1 MITDLRKFLQKLD
14 AMSDLKRISGADL
27 KFEIGAI
34 SELAFQNHGQ
44 ALLFD
49 QIDQYPPNYRIA
61 SNVCS
66 TRKRSL
72 FAIGMDPGLAEDEA
86 MALFKKR
93 WDAFKPIPPVKVDSG
108 SVMENI
114 QKGEE
119 VDLLKIPVPV
129 WHELDGGPY
138 IGTGLAVILKDPEI
152 GWVNLG
158 SYRLQ
163 RYDRYTT
170 GVFSEPANDGN
181 KIMRKY
187 WAQGKA
193 CPVAVSLGPEPIIF
207 LTAAGCTGCPK
218 GVPEYDY
225 AGFLMGEPI
234 PIVEGP
240 LTGLPISANS
250 EIAIEGEIPPPQVEA
265 RPEGPFGEWTGYYM
279 GGSVPEPVIR
289 VKALY
294 HRTDPILFGA
304 SPLKPHDEAYSFS
317 LPMIFV
323 TGVWSHLQ
331 KLGIPVRRVSNPV
344 KMGVTVITIH
354 QQEKDDVE
362 RAMQAIDQIQG
373 PHRLFILVDDDVNP
387 EDPRDV
393 LWAVSTRYD
402 PTTGARVSTIESE
415 WLLDPLR
422 KVEERA
428 QRPSLPYQRL
438 ILNGCRPFDRIKDF
452 SAVNLLSETRRNET
466 WNKWKMEEWA
476 SRPVK

>member
-1 MITDLRKFLQKLD
+1 MIPDLRKFLQKLD
-14 AMSDLKRISGADL
+14 AMGDLKRVSGADL

-34 SELAFQNHGQ
+34 SELAFHNHGP

-72 FAIGMDPGLAEDEA
+72 LAIGMDPELPEDEA
-86 MALFKKR
+86 MGLFKKR
-93 WDAFKPIPPVKVDSG
+93 WDAFKPIPPQKVDSG
-108 SVMENI
+108 AVMENI
-114 QKGEE
+114 HNGEE

-163 RYDRYTT
+163 RHDRYTT
-170 GVFSEPANDGN
+170 GVFSEPANDGT

-187 WAQGKA
+187 WAQGQA

-207 LTAAGCTGCPK
+207 LTASGCTGCPK

-225 AGFLMGEPI
+225 AGFLLGEPI

-323 TGVWSHLQ
+323 TGVLSRLQ

-362 RAMQAIDQIQG
+362 RAMKAIDQIQG

-428 QRPSLPYQRL
+428 QRPSLPYKRL

-452 SAVNLLSETRRNET
+452 SAVNLLSETRRDET